1 MNLGEIMSNA
11 LKRLIDIL
19 TLTQES
25 PHLFLGKNENI
36 GLPHVF
42 GGQIIAQS
50 MMAAMNVVEPQRQL
64 HACYS
69 TFLQAG
75 ELDSPLYFQTE
86 ILREGN
92 SFSVV
97 NVNVIQ
103 KEQRICQ
110 VTTSFQLPENG
121 LEHHISIPSAPLPHK
136 LNNEAHHIQKMAE
149 YLPSPL
155 KELLQTERAFDVQI
169 THLNNPFKGKKLPA
183 EQLLWAK
190 LNGEIADAPLSQR
203 LQQCLIAYFSDF
215 HCIQTMLHPHK
226 VGIMQEGLKIATL
239 NHNIYFHRD
248 INFSDWLLFALRNT
262 NAYGAR
268 GLTHGEVFSKD
279 GALLMSYQQ
288 EALIRL

>member
-1 MNLGEIMSNA
+1 MSNA

-25 PHLFLGKNENI
+25 PNLFLGKNQNI
-36 GLPHVF
+36 GLPHIF

-50 MMAAMNVVEPQRQL
+50 MAAAMNVVDPQRQL

-69 TFLQAG
+69 TFLQVG

-92 SFSVV
+92 SFSIV

-110 VTTSFQLPENG
+110 ATVSFQLPENG
-121 LEHHISIPSAPLPHK
+121 LDHQIAIPSIPLPCK
-136 LNNEAHHIQKMAE
+136 LNNEAHHFQKMAE

-155 KELLQTERAFDVQI
+155 KELIQTERAFDVQI

-183 EQLLWAK
+183 EQTLWAK
-190 LNGEIADAPLSQR
+190 LNGEIPHRSLSQG
-203 LQQCLIAYFSDF
+203 LQQCLIAYFSDY

-239 NHNIYFHRD
+239 NHNIYFHRGID
-248 INFSDWLLFALRNT
+248 FSDWLLFSLRNT

-279 GALLMSYQQ
+279 GSLLMSYQQ
-288 EALIRL
+288 EGLIRLT